1 MAVKFKDL
9 QPDRLQQFVTV
20 FHSTR
25 GPAPHN
31 AVVSSGPNTEIFRN
45 FHAGTL
51 LAAIQRSMIPNQD
64 QDNRS
69 SYTGTIHAY
78 RISTSLIERAPAY
91 DDAGF
96 DKVRSNPLDPASIA
110 RFFARS
116 WSY

>member
-1 MAVKFKDL
+1 MAVQFKDL
-9 QPDRLQQFVTV
+9 RPDTLQQFITV

-31 AVVSSGPNTEIFRN
+31 AVVSSGPDPQIFRN

-51 LAAIQRSMIPNQD
+51 LAAIQRSMIPNEGQD
-64 QDNRS
+64 KRS

-96 DKVRSNPLDPASIA
+96 DKVRSNPLDPASMA
-110 RFFARS
+110 RSFARS